1 MPKNKSLSRRAML
14 SSSVAV
20 LPALPAAAEPRKA
33 HADRVE
39 RGRKLPA
46 YEPAPTNFVPL
57 SVKAHFGA
65 HYHDAITQAM
75 AILTEYL
82 VPDSGKSAEDA
93 LAEVLGVLDRRDLVR
108 ALRARPM
115 NECVPEE
122 GMLLHDKFN
131 DTWDTLTAKQAA
143 DLRREGDRDAIH
155 GIIDYDGIH
164 YDGWMPAESEA
175 A

>member
-1 MPKNKSLSRRAML
+1 
-14 SSSVAV
+14 
-20 LPALPAAAEPRKA
+20 
-33 HADRVE
+33 
-39 RGRKLPA
+39 
-46 YEPAPTNFVPL
+46 
-57 SVKAHFGA
+57 
-65 HYHDAITQAM
+65 
-75 AILTEYL
+75 
-82 VPDSGKSAEDA
+82 
-93 LAEVLGVLDRRDLVR
+93 
-108 ALRARPM
+108 M

-143 DLRREGDRDAIH
+143 DLRREGDRDAID